1 MVAFQRNIKSYLI
14 KVHLLLASIRQ
25 MEIRAECER
34 KPGGWKV
41 RVPELDNLLISTK
54 RLDLAAEQIK
64 DLVQEH
70 QGIDRCDIIV
80 RIETTMPGIMCDLEA
95 AQEKMREAN
104 RLQEQASREIREVV
118 ATLRNQ
124 GLSMRDI
131 GVLLRISPQRVAQ
144 LTETL

>member
-1 MVAFQRNIKSYLI
+1 
-14 KVHLLLASIRQ
+14 
-25 MEIRAECER
+25 MEIKAECER
-34 KPGGWKV
+34 KAGSWRV

-54 RLDLAAEQIK
+54 RLDLATEQIK
-64 DLVQEH
+64 DLVHEF

-80 RIETTMPGIMCDLEA
+80 RVETSMPGIMCDLEA

-118 ATLRNQ
+118 ATLRKE

-144 LTETL
+144 LTESL